1 MQKNSRK
8 LVMIEPRAP
17 GRHIYSRMRL
27 PRLGATLLA
36 TLANR
41 RGWDCT
47 VYVEDVAPVD
57 WKEVLTADLVGIST
71 ITGTASRA
79 YAMADALRGHGKP
92 VIMGGPHV
100 TFRSEEAL
108 AHCDWVLRGEAEH
121 TFMRFLD
128 AFSKGGPFRDIPALS
143 YRDAEN
149 QTVHNPPP
157 EESVCLDDM
166 PAPDFRLIAGW
177 DKAAGIGSEPIVPV
191 QVSRGCPF
199 GCTFCSVIGMFG
211 RRLRVRSRDHVMA
224 ELEKWRG
231 QKVHIFFYDDNFT
244 ADRRSAREL
253 LNAMAASPGLYSS
266 WSSQVRT
273 DCARDPELLRLM
285 HASRC
290 SNVFIGFE
298 SVNPAVLKS
307 TRKQQ
312 SVEDMR
318 RAVKQ
323 FSDARI
329 DVHGMF
335 VFGFDEDTPAMM
347 DATVDFAVSSGIW
360 SAQFLILTP
369 FPGTPLYDEFDAAG
383 RIRIHDW
390 SFYDAHHAVF
400 EPARIS
406 RLALQK
412 AQLSAHERFYSARR
426 FASSLLSRDFVRGA
440 LFLYAQKLNRDWR
453 RDNRIYLDALSAEQD
468 PRLAMDWDMRYRFSD
483 IPEALGSAARQLQA
497 AARQNL
503 ETRPANTR

>member
-1 MQKNSRK
+1 MEEKKWK

-36 TLANR
+36 TMAR
-41 RGWDCT
+41 QRGWTCT
-47 VYVEDVAPVD
+47 VFVEDVAPVE

-79 YAMADALRGHGKP
+79 YAMADALRSHGKP

-100 TFRSEEAL
+100 TFRAEEAL
-108 AHCDWVLRGEAEH
+108 SHCDWVLRGEAER

-128 AFSKGGPFRDIPALS
+128 AFRAGRPVDDVAGLS
-143 YRDAEN
+143 YRARDGRAI
-149 QTVHNPPP
+149 HNPAP
-157 EESVCLDDM
+157 EDPVVPDDL

-177 DKAAGIGSEPIVPV
+177 DKAAGLGREPIVPL

-224 ELEKWRG
+224 ELEAWRG
-231 QKVHIFFYDDNFT
+231 QGVHVFFYDDNFT

-253 LNAMAASPGLYSS
+253 LTAMADSPGLYSS

-273 DCARDPELLRLM
+273 DCAQDPDLLRLM

-312 SVEDMR
+312 DVAGMK
-318 RAVKQ
+318 RAVRR
-323 FSDARI
+323 FADARI

-347 DATVDFAVSSGIW
+347 DATVDFALESGIW

-369 FPGTPLYDEFDAAG
+369 FPGTPLHDQFEAEG

-390 SFYDAHHAVF
+390 SFYDAHHVVF

-406 RLALQK
+406 RMDLQQ
-412 AQLSAHERFYSARR
+412 AQITAHRRFYGAGRL
-426 FASSLLSRDFVRGA
+426 ASSLLGGDLVRGA
-440 LFLYAQKLNRDWR
+440 LFLYAQKLNRDWQ
-453 RDNRIYLDALSAEQD
+453 RDNRSYLEALHAEQD
-468 PRLAMDWDMRYRFSD
+468 PRVEMSWDMRYRFSD
-483 IPEALGSAARQLQA
+483 VPEALGRAARQL
-497 AARQNL
+497 RLRGSRELENL
-503 ETRPANTR
+503 PISLT